1 MTEKEKMLNGCYYNY
16 MDPELVREREV
27 VAELVFQFNM
37 TAPSQMAKRESLI
50 RQMLGSVGEGVAVEV
65 PFHCDYGCN
74 LYIGKNFF
82 ANKNFMVL
90 DCAKVT
96 IGDDVLIGPN
106 VGIYTPNHA
115 LCSDERVNNM
125 ERSRP
130 VTIGDRVWIGGHTVI
145 LGNVTIGDDTVIGAG
160 SVVTKDIP
168 DGVVAFGNPCRVI
181 REINEND
188 KIAYRR

>member
-16 MDPELVREREV
+16 MDPELVREREI
-27 VAELVFQFNM
+27 VAELVFHFNM

-50 RQMLGSVGEGVAVEV
+50 RQMLGSVGEGFAVEA

-90 DCAKVT
+90 DCAKVV
-96 IGDDVLIGPN
+96 IGDNVLIGPN

-115 LCSDERVNNM
+115 LCSEERVNNM
-125 ERSRP
+125 ERSLP
-130 VTIGDRVWIGGHTVI
+130 VTIGDRVWIGGNTVI
-145 LGNVTIGDDTVIGAG
+145 LGNVTIGKDTVIGAG

-181 REINEND
+181 RKINESD
-188 KIAYRR
+188 KIAYQ